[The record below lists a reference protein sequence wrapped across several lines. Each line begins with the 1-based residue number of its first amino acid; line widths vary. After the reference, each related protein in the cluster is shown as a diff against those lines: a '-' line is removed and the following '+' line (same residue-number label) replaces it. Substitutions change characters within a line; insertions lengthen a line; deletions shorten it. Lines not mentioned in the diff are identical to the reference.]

1 MLYLPRPIRRGLSRT
16 MSQSSP
22 SSPGKETPPSSNGR
36 TIANTTL
43 GIRREAERS
52 SSLLHR
58 TTSRASQKEW
68 VNGENGH
75 GHSYEGHG
83 HGLLDPTELASR
95 VEHGFVQGMHNL
107 EAKIESEFGPVA
119 VQHRQKLWA
128 RFRGKGRKRI
138 GVAESAKNVA
148 KSSGELATNLFSAC
162 SIMIVTHSTQPV
174 LALYPICV
182 GISFSLEK

>member
-1 MLYLPRPIRRGLSRT
+1 
-16 MSQSSP
+16 MSQTSP
-22 SSPGKETPPSSNGR
+22 SSPREENPPSSNGR
-36 TIANTTL
+36 AIANTTL
-43 GIRREAERS
+43 GIRHEAEPS
-52 SSLLHR
+52 SNLLHR
-58 TTSRASQKEW
+58 TTSRVSQKEL
-68 VNGENGH
+68 VNGGNGH

-128 RFRGKGRKRI
+128 RFRGKGRKPI

-148 KSSGELATNLFSAC
+148 KSSGELAANHFHAC
-162 SIMIVTHSTQPV
+162 G
-174 LALYPICV
+174 L
-182 GISFSLEK
+182 